1 MGERLTES
9 DRMLTE
15 VYVVQWS
22 SEPMPK
28 EQWSGDRF
36 WPFVEVHTDYGQA
49 IRRYGALRDEGMP
62 ASFKVTRVFPPDQST
77 SGGAQ

>member
-1 MGERLTES
+1 MADLTTES

-22 SEPMPK
+22 NDPMPK
-28 EQWSGDRF
+28 EQWSVDRF

-49 IRRYGALRDEGMP
+49 LDRYGALRDKGTP
-62 ASFKVTRVFPPDQST
+62 ASLKVTRVTPPE
-77 SGGAQ
+77 